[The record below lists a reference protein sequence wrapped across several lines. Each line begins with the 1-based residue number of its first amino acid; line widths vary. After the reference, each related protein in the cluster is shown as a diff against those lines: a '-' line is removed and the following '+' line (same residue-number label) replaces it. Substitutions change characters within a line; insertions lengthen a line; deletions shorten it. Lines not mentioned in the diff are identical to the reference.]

1 MGRPTRSHVPLI
13 KMVFEMKFLDN
24 LFHHNNSQASFS
36 SISGYDDVKNII
48 NRVLS
53 SEENFNLLLVGAP
66 ASSKSQFLMEIMKAR
81 EGKTVYF
88 DANNKT
94 NRILQVLEEEKPEI
108 VLLDEFDKLPRNFAE
123 KLLGFLE
130 SGRVKV
136 DQKNCQ
142 MDFELKGCKVFATA
156 NEINRLS
163 KPLQSRFRKLFLP
176 KYTEVQY
183 LDVSEKVLP
192 KLSSSLARY
201 IGANVGKNGGDIR
214 DVISIGKLVRKSDGH
229 QEIEL
234 IMETM
239 SKYGMEE

>member
-1 MGRPTRSHVPLI
+1 
-13 KMVFEMKFLDN
+13 MKFLDN
-24 LFHHNNSQASFS
+24 LFHHKHDSQASFS

-66 ASSKSQFLMEIMKAR
+66 ASSKTQFLMEIMKAR

-88 DANNKT
+88 DANNTT
-94 NRILQVLEEEKPEI
+94 NRVLQVLEEEKPEI
-108 VLLDEFDKLPRNFAE
+108 VLLDELDKLPRNFAE

-136 DQKNCQ
+136 DEKNCQ

-176 KYTEVQY
+176 RYTEELEIGVQVY
-183 LDVSEKVLP
+183 CRCFKIGWTSREST
-192 KLSSSLARY
+192 LSWKTKTWECGNIFEA
-201 IGANVGKNGGDIR
+201 GA
-214 DVISIGKLVRKSDGH
+214 
-229 QEIEL
+229 
-234 IMETM
+234 
-239 SKYGMEE
+239 